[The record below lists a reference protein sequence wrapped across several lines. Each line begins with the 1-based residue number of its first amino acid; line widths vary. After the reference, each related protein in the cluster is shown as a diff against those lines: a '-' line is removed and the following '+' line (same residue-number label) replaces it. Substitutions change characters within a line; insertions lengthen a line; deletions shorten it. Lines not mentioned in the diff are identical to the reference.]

1 MMPGQPPHVRLTTSL
16 RHDLGQAGFSRTGMV
31 MILTALHVWL
41 PAIAA
46 QVRQS
51 NRVPG
56 RPNIFSYD
64 YVLRDQGRVR
74 YLRFTIGDAGWPA
87 ELWAVSV
94 TITDGGS
101 VP

>member
-1 MMPGQPPHVRLTTSL
+1 MTPGQPPNVRITTSL
-16 RHDLGQAGFSRTGMV
+16 RQTLGQAGFSRNGMV
-31 MILTALHVWL
+31 RILTAIHIWL

-46 QVRQS
+46 GIRNS

-56 RPNIFSYD
+56 RPNTFYYD
-64 YVLRDQGRVR
+64 YLIRDQKRVR
-74 YLRFTIGDAGWPA
+74 NLRFTIGDVGWPT

-94 TITDGGS
+94 TITDGGQ

>member
-1 MMPGQPPHVRLTTSL
+1 MTPGQPPRVRITTSL
-16 RHDLGQAGFSRTGMV
+16 RQDLGQAGFSRTGMV
-31 MILTALHVWL
+31 ILLTALHVWL

-46 QVRQS
+46 QIRHG

-56 RPNIFSYD
+56 RPNTFSYD
-64 YVLRDQGRVR
+64 CVLRDQGRVR
-74 YLRFTIGDAGWPA
+74 YLRVTIGDAGWPA